1 MNDSNSPPSQRR
13 APTWI
18 ILLFV
23 LGIPAAVTVIGI
35 SIGAH
40 AAEIV
45 VFSLL
50 CLFSLA
56 LVMFYALG

>member
-1 MNDSNSPPSQRR
+1 MNGNTSPPARR
-13 APTWI
+13 APAWI

-23 LGIPAAVTVIGI
+23 LGIPMAVTVIGI

>member
-1 MNDSNSPPSQRR
+1 MNENKSSPPRR
-13 APTWI
+13 TPFWI
-18 ILLFV
+18 VLLFIF
-23 LGIPAAVTVIGI
+23 GIPTAVTVIGI

-56 LVMFYALG
+56 LVIFYSLG